1 MAAYPEPP
9 QRTADSPTAASDH
22 AGMPDAFISYA
33 SHDAAVATALVE
45 ALERADVKCWIA
57 PRDVTAGALYADAIV
72 RAISGARVFILVL
85 SENSIDSSHVG
96 KEIERA
102 SSKKR
107 PIIAL
112 RIDAAPLTPA
122 LEYFLSESQWVEAQ
136 PGNMQAA
143 YAKLIDAIR
152 GLAAT
157 AAGVAPAVRRAM
169 SAGARPPGK
178 PKSRFPKII
187 VAAAIAIV
195 VGYIVVDKLWLSR
208 RSETH
213 PSSAAVTPAVPP
225 VAPSAAAIAENS
237 IAVLPFTDMSE
248 KKDQEYFSDGLSE
261 ELIDLLTKIPDLHVP
276 ARTSSFYFKGKSED
290 IQTIAHKL
298 LVAHVLEGSVR
309 RSGNHLRVTAQLIR
323 ADNGYHLWS
332 ETYDRNVND
341 IFKVQDD
348 IAGEVVKAL
357 KISLLQ
363 TEAPHAAPT
372 ANSEAYSLYLQAVSL
387 ARRDSAGDTILSYG
401 YLRQAL
407 KLDPQFALAW
417 AALAENYTDDTVDWD
432 TVFDSANTLG
442 PKTGRANSHAASIMD
457 VAPKPGSPQAA
468 TTWQSIAKI
477 VVTGSH
483 EAADRALKF
492 GPNLP
497 ETHLAAARVRLYVDW
512 DWAAAEKEI
521 NQARELDPRNA
532 RVTQLAA
539 TWAITVGRLQQA
551 IDLARLATTQD
562 PLGTANFELGKASHR
577 IGKLEDAENAYR
589 QLLALYPSSPA
600 FHFRY
605 GLVLLAL
612 GRPEAAL
619 NEFNRDIPPYRQAGL
634 PLALDALGRR
644 ADADR
649 ELALAEKQ
657 WGLGMGYQISYVYAS
672 RNNAERAMYWLEQA
686 YEQHDDGLLSMLH
699 DPLFRNIEHDPRFTA
714 LQHKMNL
721 PE

>member
-1 MAAYPEPP
+1 MAAG
-9 QRTADSPTAASDH
+9 DH
-22 AGMPDAFISYA
+22 AAAPDAFISYA

-45 ALERADVKCWIA
+45 ALEKAEVRCWIA
-57 PRDVTAGALYADAIV
+57 PRDVRAGALYADAIV

-112 RIDAAPLTPA
+112 RIDVAPLTPA

-136 PGNMQAA
+136 AGNMQAA

-152 GLAAT
+152 GLAP
-157 AAGVAPAVRRAM
+157 AAPGVAPAVRTPV
-169 SAGARPPGK
+169 SAGAGPPGQ
-178 PKSRFPKII
+178 PKARFTRII
-187 VAAAIAIV
+187 VAASIAIV
-195 VGYIVVDKLWLSR
+195 VGYLVADKYWQPR
-208 RSETH
+208 RPETQR
-213 PSSAAVTPAVPP
+213 SNAAVTPAVAP
-225 VAPSAAAIAENS
+225 VTPAAPAAMAISENS
-237 IAVLPFTDMSE
+237 IAVLPFADMSE
-248 KKDQEYFSDGLSE
+248 KKDQEYSSDGLSE
-261 ELIDLLTKIPDLHVP
+261 ELIDLLTKITDLHVP

-290 IQTIAHKL
+290 IQTIARKL

-309 RSGNHLRVTAQLIR
+309 RSGNHLRVTAQLVR

-332 ETYDRNVND
+332 ETYDRNVDD

-348 IAGEVVKAL
+348 IAGAVVKAL
-357 KISLLQ
+357 KVSLLK
-363 TEAPHAAPT
+363 TEAPRAAPT
-372 ANSEAYSLYLQAVSL
+372 ANSEAYRLYLQAVSL
-387 ARRDSAGDTILSYG
+387 ARRESPADTAQAYA

-432 TVFDSANTLG
+432 TVFSSANTLETRTG
-442 PKTGRANSHAASIMD
+442 SGNSQAPSKTD
-457 VAPKPGSPQAA
+457 VGSTLPPPG
-468 TTWQSIAKI
+468 TTWQSVAKI

-483 EAADRALKF
+483 DAADRALRL
-492 GPNLP
+492 GPALP

-512 DWAAAEKEI
+512 DWAAAEREI
-521 NQARELDPRNA
+521 NKARELDPHNA

-551 IDLARLATTQD
+551 IDLARLAATQD
-562 PLGTANFELGKASHR
+562 PLGTANFELGKANHR
-577 IGKLEDAENAYR
+577 MGRLGDAENAYR
-589 QLLALYPSSPA
+589 QLLALYPSSTG
-600 FHFRY
+600 FHYRY

-612 GRPEAAL
+612 ERPEAAL
-619 NEFNRDIPPYRQAGL
+619 DEFNRDIPPYRQAGL
-634 PLALDALGRR
+634 PLALDALGRS

-657 WGLGMGYQISYVYAS
+657 WGNGMGYQISYVYAS
-672 RNNAERAMYWLEQA
+672 RNNAARAMYWLERA
-686 YEQHDDGLLSMLH
+686 YYQHDDGLLSMLH

-714 LQHKMNL
+714 LLRKMNL
-721 PE
+721 PQ